1 VGLVLGARYT
11 VGRDLREARLA
22 FSLPAVR
29 RLGRVTVSAF
39 RLEEDLPA
47 DEGSED
53 AEQNVRRSTG
63 AQLQLTRRLRR
74 SWDLMLGYRF
84 KRVVVL
90 PLFPDPLDIAAV
102 DVSLLRDTR
111 DSTLDARRGR
121 FWSVSLEYSPAS
133 LGSDFT
139 FVKGFGQVFAM
150 HRMSGS
156 LTWAQGL
163 RLGLGHGF
171 GGQRL
176 ISSERFFAGG
186 GNTIRG
192 FATDEVGPRDVFGDP
207 AGGQAV
213 LVLNEELRYHHP
225 SGLGGAVFYDG
236 GNVFRD
242 VSDLSLDWRHAL
254 GVGLRWSSPI
264 GLLRLD
270 LGFPLQPTPEEKRY
284 RYFFSLGQAF

>member
-1 VGLVLGARYT
+1 
-11 VGRDLREARLA
+11 
-22 FSLPAVR
+22 
-29 RLGRVTVSAF
+29 
-39 RLEEDLPA
+39 
-47 DEGSED
+47 
-53 AEQNVRRSTG
+53 
-63 AQLQLTRRLRR
+63 
-74 SWDLMLGYRF
+74 MLGYRF
-84 KRVVVL
+84 ERVVLL

-102 DVSLLRDTR
+102 DASLLRDTR
-111 DSTLDARRGR
+111 DSALDARRGR

-139 FVKGFGQVFAM
+139 FVKGFGQVFTVQ
-150 HRMSGS
+150 RVGGS

-163 RLGLGHGF
+163 RLGLAHGF

-207 AGGQAV
+207 EGGQAV
-213 LVLNEELRYHHP
+213 VVLNEELRYHHA

-236 GNVFRD
+236 GNVFPN
-242 VSDLSLDWRHAL
+242 VSDLSLDWRHAV

-270 LGFPLQPTPEEKRY
+270 VGFPIQPRPEEKRY
-284 RYFFSLGQAF
+284 RYFVSLGQAF